1 MMKLLHGLP
10 LNELQLSLLGA
21 GLLAVVVVWGYN
33 LWQERKHRKLAQQI
47 FRGEQSDVLM
57 GGISAGAPAAETPQ
71 TVARRAE
78 GAAFADFVES
88 AARLQKPGSAAE
100 RIEPVMAPLEE
111 DVADPPDT
119 AAFASSSAAEFSEHV
134 SLSDGAPPAPADDQ
148 ADDQIDCIARLH
160 ATELVSA
167 PLFWVAQR
175 QMFGALTDRLRWY
188 GFDEN
193 DGQWRPLDAQ
203 VAASFRY
210 LLAALQVADRR
221 GPIDADDLALFA
233 NGVRQL
239 AGQFGAEAAL
249 PAVADVLAYAQALD
263 EFCAAVDWRLAINL
277 VHRNGLTLPLA
288 GVRQLA
294 EAAGLNF
301 SDDNVFV
308 AEDGAGQ
315 TLFTLTKLGG
325 SPFAA
330 AELQS
335 LTANGVTMTIDVPR
349 VANGSAA
356 FDRMLNLA
364 RHLMAALDAALVD
377 DQRAEISDEMLAA
390 IRAKIEE
397 FQQKMA
403 ARDIPAG
410 GRRALRLYA

>member
-1 MMKLLHGLP
+1 MMKSLHELP
-10 LNELQLSLLGA
+10 LNELQLSLLGV
-21 GLLAVVVVWGYN
+21 GLLAVIIVWGVN
-33 LWQERKHRKLAQQI
+33 LWQERTHRKLAQQI

-57 GGISAGAPAAETPQ
+57 GGVSSGAPAEEMPQ
-71 TVARRAE
+71 AVARHAE
-78 GAAFADFVES
+78 GTAFADFVES
-88 AARLQKPGSAAE
+88 AARLQKPGNAAE
-100 RIEPVMAPLEE
+100 RIEPVMAPRED
-111 DVADPPDT
+111 DVAESSDTVASASALPDSV
-119 AAFASSSAAEFSEHV
+119 F
-134 SLSDGAPPAPADDQ
+134 LSDGASPPAPADDE
-148 ADDQIDCIARLH
+148 ADEQIDCIARLH
-160 ATELVSA
+160 ATELVSV
-167 PLFWVAQR
+167 PLFWAAQR
-175 QMFGALTDRLRWY
+175 QMFGALTGRLRWS

-193 DGQWRPLDAQ
+193 VGQWRPLDAQ
-203 VAASFRY
+203 VAASFRH

-221 GPIDADDLALFA
+221 GPVDADDLELFA

-239 AGQFGAEAAL
+239 AGQFGAQVEL
-249 PAVADVLAYAQALD
+249 PAVADVLVYAQALD
-263 EFCAAVDWRLAINL
+263 KFCAAVDWRLAINL

-294 EAAGLNF
+294 EAAGLRF
-301 SDDNVFV
+301 ADDNVFV

-315 TLFTLTKLGG
+315 ALFTLTKLGG

-330 AELQS
+330 EELQS
-335 LTANGVTMTIDVPR
+335 LTTRGVTLTIDVPR

-364 RHLMAALDAALVD
+364 RHLVAALDAALVD
-377 DQRAEISDEMLAA
+377 DQRVEISDDMLTA